1 MIKISELKAGDIVLI
16 MEEGAER
23 EGVVTEV
30 QRDQN
35 LVCVNNGVQEFWYSP
50 AEILSIPLNEEQLLK
65 LGFQRQDTDDGV
77 KYLKGPFRILLHE
90 DGNFSNLEIWYREDR
105 RHFNTPLT
113 VHELQNRYLDM
124 TKVPLE
130 RPQTL

>member
-1 MIKISELKAGDIVLI
+1 V
-16 MEEGAER
+16 EEGMER
-23 EGVVTEV
+23 EGVVTDI

-50 AEILSIPLNEEQLLK
+50 AQILSVPLDEEQLLK
-65 LGFQRQDTDDGV
+65 LGFQRQDTEDGV
-77 KYLKGPFRILLHE
+77 KYLRGPFRILLPKE
-90 DGNFSNLEIWYREDR
+90 GSFANIEMWYREDR

-130 RPQTL
+130 RSHA